1 MAQQC
6 HNAVKTCT
14 LKSISMRAYCTGHAA
29 RLQASNGCKHKPSGQ
44 SFPRQRALH
53 SAPAVVSN
61 GTAMPQCCEDLH
73 AEINLYACIL
83 YWACSTTASQQ
94 WVQAQQSGQSF
105 PRQHALQLAPA
116 VVSNG
121 TMPSRHVRPLYA
133 CILCYECGATA
144 SQQWVQHTK
153 NLAKVSRGSV
163 HCIQLLP

>member
-1 MAQQC
+1 MLC
-6 HNAVKTCT
+6 MH
-14 LKSISMRAYCTGHAA
+14 AYYATNAA
-29 RLQASNGCKHKPSGQ
+29 RPQASNGCKHKPSGQ

-105 PRQHALQLAPA
+105 PRQRALQLAPA
-116 VVSNG
+116 VVSSGSLNSG
-121 TMPSRHVRPLYA
+121 TRRCGCSSSKMLQAPRQGLSWNEAHLPQELPLPG
-133 CILCYECGATA
+133 LLGAPT
-144 SQQWVQHTK
+144 T
-153 NLAKVSRGSV
+153 
-163 HCIQLLP
+163 LPVT